1 MKERAIIY
9 TRFSPRRN
17 AEDCESCEVQAAQ
30 CEQFAARAD
39 WEISGTFED
48 RDASGSDADR
58 PGLAAAIAALERGDI
73 LLVYK
78 RDRLARDVLIAELT
92 RRRVAAVG
100 ARIVAVSGDIDGD
113 ANDPTV
119 VFVRQIMDAVAEL
132 ERKQIAARTRDAMH
146 QHQRNGRRMGRYAP
160 YGWSLDAAD
169 PSTLVPEP
177 IERQAIDRIRA
188 LAAGGMTVAAIC
200 RQMGQEMPEAA
211 RGEKWNRR
219 TVMKIIDR
227 AC

>member
-1 MKERAIIY
+1 MKVRAIIY

-30 CEQFAARAD
+30 CRQFAARAG
-39 WEISGTFED
+39 WEVVGAFED

-58 PGLAAAIAALERGDI
+58 PGLAAAVGALSRGDI

-119 VFVRQIMDAVAEL
+119 IFVRQIMDAVAEL
-132 ERKQIAARTRDAMH
+132 ERKQIAARTRDAMR

-160 YGWSLDAAD
+160 YGWKLDPVD

-177 IERQAIDRIRA
+177 TERQAIDRIREMA
-188 LAAGGMTVAAIC
+188 EHGMTVAAIC
-200 RQMGQEMPEAA
+200 RVMDEDMPDAA
-211 RGEKWNRR
+211 RGGNWNRR
-219 TVMKIIDR
+219 TVGKILSR
-227 AC
+227 